1 MVTLKRR
8 GAAMSQSDK
17 PTSKKP
23 NAQRTD
29 QPLPEAELDQVSG
42 GKVSTSDITITK
54 HYDKSSPSL
63 G

>member
-1 MVTLKRR
+1 
-8 GAAMSQSDK
+8 MSQSDK

>member
-1 MVTLKRR
+1 
-8 GAAMSQSDK
+8 MSRTDK

-23 NAQRTD
+23 DAKRTD
-29 QPLPEAELDQVSG
+29 PQPMPEAELDKVSG

-54 HYDKSSPSL
+54 HYDKSSPTL